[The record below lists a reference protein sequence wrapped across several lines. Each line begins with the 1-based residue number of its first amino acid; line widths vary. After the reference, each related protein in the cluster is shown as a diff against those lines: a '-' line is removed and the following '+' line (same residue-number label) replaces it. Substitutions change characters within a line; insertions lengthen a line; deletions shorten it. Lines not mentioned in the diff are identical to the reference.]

1 MTKEELSSIYY
12 IRQEIKMWEEQLE
25 LLTCKAQGKAMR
37 LTGMPFGPS
46 SGTGDQM
53 ADIAVRKA
61 DITELIERKKERLQQ
76 KQKKIIEWIMTI
88 DDTFIRQIMLYRHVR
103 CYTWQEVADQ
113 IGHTTAESVR
123 KQHDRYL
130 QQAKIKEDIC
140 ILWRNKHRRNTRM
153 HV

>member
-37 LTGMPFGPS
+37 LTGMPFVPS

-61 DITELIERKKERLQQ
+61 DITDLIERKKERLQQ
-76 KQKKIIEWIMTI
+76 EQKKIIEWIMTI

-103 CYTWQEVADQ
+103 CYTWQKVADQ

-130 QQAKIKEDIC
+130 QQSKIKEDI
-140 ILWRNKHRRNTRM
+140 
-153 HV
+153 

>member
-1 MTKEELSSIYY
+1 MTKEELSSIYH

-37 LTGMPFGPS
+37 LTGMPFAPS
-46 SGTGDQM
+46 GGTGDQM

-61 DITELIERKKERLQQ
+61 DITDLIERKKERLQQ
-76 KQKKIIEWIMTI
+76 EQKKIIEWIMTI

-103 CYTWQEVADQ
+103 CYTWQEVAVQ
-113 IGHTTAESVR
+113 IGHTTAESAR

-130 QQAKIKEDIC
+130 QQSKIKEDI
-140 ILWRNKHRRNTRM
+140 
-153 HV
+153 

>member
-1 MTKEELSSIYY
+1 MTKKELSSIYY

-37 LTGMPFGPS
+37 LTGMPFAPS

-76 KQKKIIEWIMTI
+76 EQKEIIEWIMTI
-88 DDTFIRQIMLYRHVR
+88 DDTFIRQIILYRHVR
-103 CYTWQEVADQ
+103 CYTWQEVAES
-113 IGHTTAESVR
+113 IGRITPESIR

-130 QQAKIKEDIC
+130 KKNCESEEEDI
-140 ILWRNKHRRNTRM
+140 
-153 HV
+153 

>member
-37 LTGMPFGPS
+37 LTGMPFVPN
-46 SGTGDQM
+46 SGIGDQM

-76 KQKKIIEWIMTI
+76 EQKKIIEWIMTI

-130 QQAKIKEDIC
+130 QQSKIKEDI
-140 ILWRNKHRRNTRM
+140 
-153 HV
+153 

>member
-37 LTGMPFGPS
+37 LTGMPFVPN

-76 KQKKIIEWIMTI
+76 EQKKIIEWIMTI

-103 CYTWQEVADQ
+103 CYTWQEVAES
-113 IGHTTAESVR
+113 IGRITPESIR

-130 QQAKIKEDIC
+130 KKNCESEEEDI
-140 ILWRNKHRRNTRM
+140 
-153 HV
+153 

>member
-37 LTGMPFGPS
+37 LTGMPFVPG

-61 DITELIERKKERLQQ
+61 DITDLIERKKERLQQ
-76 KQKKIIEWIMTI
+76 EQKEIIEWIMTI

-103 CYTWQEVADQ
+103 CYTWQEVAES
-113 IGHTTAESVR
+113 IGRITPESIR

-130 QQAKIKEDIC
+130 KKNCESEEEDI
-140 ILWRNKHRRNTRM
+140 
-153 HV
+153 

>member
-1 MTKEELSSIYY
+1 MTKKELTSVYY
-12 IRQEIKMWEEQLE
+12 IKKEIKMWEEQLE

-37 LTGMPFGPS
+37 LTGMPFAPS

-76 KQKKIIEWIMTI
+76 EQKEIIEWIMTI

-103 CYTWQEVADQ
+103 CYTWQEVAES
-113 IGHTTAESVR
+113 IGRITPESIR

-130 QQAKIKEDIC
+130 KKNCESAEEDI
-140 ILWRNKHRRNTRM
+140 
-153 HV
+153 

>member
-37 LTGMPFGPS
+37 LTGMPFASS

-76 KQKKIIEWIMTI
+76 EQKEIIEWIMTI

-103 CYTWQEVADQ
+103 CYTWHEVAES
-113 IGHTTAESVR
+113 IGRITPESIR

-130 QQAKIKEDIC
+130 KKNCESEEEDI
-140 ILWRNKHRRNTRM
+140 
-153 HV
+153 

>member
-1 MTKEELSSIYY
+1 MQLPLLLRRGMTKEELSSIYY

-37 LTGMPFGPS
+37 LTGMPFAPS
-46 SGTGDQM
+46 GGTGDQM
-53 ADIAVRKA
+53 ADIAVRKV

-76 KQKKIIEWIMTI
+76 EQKEIIEWIMTI

-103 CYTWQEVADQ
+103 CYTWQEVAES
-113 IGHTTAESVR
+113 IGRITPESIR

-130 QQAKIKEDIC
+130 KKNCESEEEDI
-140 ILWRNKHRRNTRM
+140 
-153 HV
+153 